1 MVDPVLNDPGRVWR
15 LLRRLSGHVFTF
27 AVTVLGAALFV
38 LVLLYS
44 APGDPIDLLPNAD
57 EVRPVLEAEWGLDK
71 PLPVRFARW
80 TAHALVGDF
89 GTSVT
94 YRPGAPVIEVIAGPA
109 LRSLAWAFC
118 ALGSALGIGTALAWF
133 TAGRPALARRA
144 VQAISLIPLFL
155 LAHVL
160 VAGLNDVTWRLM
172 ARGTIDRPSWFA
184 IPDQPSTL
192 RVVLAVGLLA
202 VGSGALTGVH
212 AAVEDALVRVRS
224 SGYVDAARALGT
236 PTAPHVWR
244 NLLPEVAAIA
254 AARTATFVGGLVVLE
269 KVLLLNGVGAIL
281 WEAALLRDYN
291 LAMGIAV
298 VLALVVATT
307 RLVSDVV
314 RTWMDPRETAAE
326 AP

>member
-1 MVDPVLNDPGRVWR
+1 MITRGRAWP
-15 LLRRLSGHVFTF
+15 LLRRLSGHVATF
-27 AVTVLGAALFV
+27 AATVLGAALLV

-71 PLPVRFARW
+71 PLPVRFVTW
-80 TAHALVGDF
+80 TARACTGDF

-94 YRPGAPVIEVIAGPA
+94 YRPGAPVLEVIAGPA
-109 LRSLAWAFC
+109 LRSLTWAFAALTCATGVGTLLAWA
-118 ALGSALGIGTALAWF
+118 
-133 TAGRPALARRA
+133 TAGKPAIGRVG
-144 VQAISLIPLFL
+144 VQAVSLVPLFL
-155 LAHVL
+155 LAHLL

-172 ARGTIDRPSWFA
+172 QAGTITRPSWFA

-192 RVVLAVGLLA
+192 RVVLAVVLLA
-202 VGSGALTGVH
+202 VGSGALSGVH
-212 AAVEDALVRVRS
+212 AAIEDALVRIRS

-254 AARTATFVGGLVVLE
+254 TARTATFVGGLVVLE
-269 KVLLLNGVGAIL
+269 KVLLLNGVGSIL

-298 VLALVVATT
+298 VLALVVAST
-307 RLVSDVV
+307 RLVSDVL
-314 RTWMDPRETAAE
+314 RTWLDPREL
-326 AP
+326 APESA